1 MKKRIVAFAVLIC
14 LLLGTLPAALAQ
26 EENPVPP
33 AREEAREP
41 LGPGAERHAGAPH
54 HERHGRVTQPDED
67 EARPG
72 RDWTPSCCCCCCPCH
87 GHDAPPPCMGRGAR
101 GRGWRMPCPPQVG
114 DEKPF
119 PEEKDEVPEVKEAE
133 KPLPEE
139 KDEAPEVKEEK
150 KPLPEEKD
158 EVPEVKEKE
167 AGEALPEKKDEA
179 PEIKEEKKMIP
190 EERTVNRIRPEAAK
204 AVAL

>member
-1 MKKRIVAFAVLIC
+1 
-14 LLLGTLPAALAQ
+14 
-26 EENPVPP
+26 
-33 AREEAREP
+33 
-41 LGPGAERHAGAPH
+41 
-54 HERHGRVTQPDED
+54 
-67 EARPG
+67 
-72 RDWTPSCCCCCCPCH
+72 
-87 GHDAPPPCMGRGAR
+87 MGRGAR

-114 DEKPF
+114 DE
-119 PEEKDEVPEVKEAE
+119 
-133 KPLPEE
+133 
-139 KDEAPEVKEEK
+139 

-204 AVAL
+204 AWRFKPEAGQGATSLARLFSFFRRRM

>member
-1 MKKRIVAFAVLIC
+1 MCRDAESENAIMKKRIVAFAVLIC

-26 EENPVPP
+26 EKNPVPP

-72 RDWTPSCCCCCCPCH
+72 RDWTPSCCCCCCSCH

-114 DEKPF
+114 DE
-119 PEEKDEVPEVKEAE
+119 
-133 KPLPEE
+133 
-139 KDEAPEVKEEK
+139 